1 MLMKLQ
7 DSIDEIENRKKSEVV
22 NLKRNNELALKL
34 LELETELQSVLVEK
48 LEKVNSYDRINAELE
63 CVTLS
68 LECCK
73 EEKEKLEAS
82 FRECEGGK
90 SRFAVELDSIKE
102 LEKFRSYSIVQ
113 KEENN
118 EAAEVDYVLNESCR
132 NSSPDFFCAMC
143 STRLEDGGRGRWK
156 WRAVKRS
163 GEREREDGR
172 GREREGEGNG
182 RWLWIRDADSE
193 EGEGRR
199 GEEREGEE
207 EEAAGG
213 GGG

>member
-7 DSIDEIENRKKSEVV
+7 DSIDEIENRKKSEAL

-34 LELETELQSVLVEK
+34 LELETELQSVLAEK
-48 LEKVNSYDRINAELE
+48 HDKVNAYDHINAELE

-82 FRECEGGK
+82 FRECEGEK

-102 LEKFRSYSIVQ
+102 LEKFRSSNTVK

-118 EAAEVDYVLNESCR
+118 EVAEVDYVLNESCR
-132 NSSPDFFCAMC
+132 NSSPNFFYAMC
-143 STRLEDGGRGRWK
+143 STRLEDGEGGRGRW
-156 WRAVKRS
+156 RRRTVERT
-163 GEREREDGR
+163 GERERERER
-172 GREREGEGNG
+172 GRMVERGKQTVVV
-182 RWLWIRDADSE
+182 DS
-193 EGEGRR
+193 RR
-199 GEEREGEE
+199 RQ
-207 EEAAGG
+207 
-213 GGG
+213 

>member
-7 DSIDEIENRKKSEVV
+7 VSIDEIENRKKSEAV

-34 LELETELQSVLVEK
+34 LELETDLQSVLAEK

-73 EEKEKLEAS
+73 EEKEELEAS
-82 FRECEGGK
+82 FRECEVGK
-90 SRFAVELDSIKE
+90 SRFAIELDSIKE
-102 LEKFRSYSIVQ
+102 SEKFRSYSIVQ
-113 KEENN
+113 KKENN

-132 NSSPDFFCAMC
+132 SSSTDFLCAMC

-156 WRAVKRS
+156 QRAVKRS
-163 GEREREDGR
+163 GERERE
-172 GREREGEGNG
+172 RERERGKQTV
-182 RWLWIRDADSE
+182 AVDS
-193 EGEGRR
+193 RR
-199 GEEREGEE
+199 
-207 EEAAGG
+207 
-213 GGG
+213 